1 MKLME
6 GVIVVPNGKDHVL
19 VTAGDAQA
27 VFSGM
32 IVLNDSATR
41 IVQALQEEISEQE
54 LVELMLATFDISE
67 EVARGAVTRVL
78 GQLTNLGLIIQEEQI

>member
-19 VTAGDAQA
+19 VTAGDAQT
-27 VFSGM
+27 VFPGM

-41 IVQALQEEISEQE
+41 IVQALQEETTEQA
-54 LVELMLATFDISE
+54 LLELMLATFDVFLMSSLVSSSE
-67 EVARGAVTRVL
+67 VT
-78 GQLTNLGLIIQEEQI
+78 GI

>member
-19 VTAGDAQA
+19 VTAGKAQE

-32 IVLNDSATR
+32 IVLNDSARR
-41 IVQALQEEISEQE
+41 IVEALQVETTEQE
-54 LVELMLATFDISE
+54 LVAMVLNTFDITE
-67 EVARGAVTRVL
+67 DVARGAVSRVV
-78 GQLTNLGLIIQEEQI
+78 GQLTKLGLIIQEEQL

>member
-41 IVQALQEEISEQE
+41 IVQALQEETSEQA

-67 EVARGAVTRVL
+67 ETAQGAVTRVL
-78 GQLTNLGLIIQEEQI
+78 GQLTSLGLIIQEEQK

>member
-19 VTAGDAQA
+19 VTAGKAQE

-32 IVLNDSATR
+32 IVLNDSARR
-41 IVQALQEEISEQE
+41 IVEALQVETTEQE
-54 LVELMLATFDISE
+54 LVTMVLNTFDITE
-67 EVARGAVTRVL
+67 DVARGAVSRVV
-78 GQLTNLGLIIQEEQI
+78 GQLKKLGLLIQEEQL

>member
-6 GVIVVPNGKDHVL
+6 GVIVVPNGADHVL
-19 VTAGDAQA
+19 VTAGAAQA

-41 IVQALQEEISEQE
+41 IVQAMQEETTEQA
-54 LVELMLATFDISE
+54 LVEMMKNTFDISE
-67 EVARGAVTRVL
+67 ETARGAVARVL
-78 GQLTNLGLIIQEEQI
+78 GQLTKLGLIIQEEQI